1 MKNTSKLLIVI
12 GFILIVVGLA
22 LFFSPIRIPQTAV
35 HNMGPGSGS
44 LGMGFGVWKKGE
56 EVAVNFTVSGG
67 DEQINFRIKDPSRT
81 TIYNEIVKQ
90 RLNYTF
96 TAETGG
102 SYSIEF
108 QNVQSD
114 GEKTIT
120 ITRQRIVTRGLDLT
134 LVGAGVIIVIMF
146 GLGLFK
152 IIFPDKLFPTI
163 CILI

>member
-12 GFILIVVGLA
+12 GFILIAVGLA
-22 LFFSPIRIPQTAV
+22 LFFSPIRMPQTGV
-35 HNMGPGSGS
+35 HKMGPGSGT
-44 LGMGFGVWKKGE
+44 LGMGFGVWGKGE
-56 EVAVNFTVSGG
+56 EVSVNFTVSGG

-81 TIYNEIVKQ
+81 TIYDETVKQ
-90 RLNYTF
+90 RLDYTF

-108 QNVQSD
+108 QMLQSD
-114 GEKTIT
+114 YEKTIT
-120 ITRQRIVTRGLDLT
+120 ITCQRIVTRGLDLT

-152 IIFPDKLFPTI
+152 LIFPENQEPL
-163 CILI
+163 